1 MRESVFG
8 LLLKRHNTQVCS
20 ITWIKMLLLES
31 YLGEQLIEMLVNTSS
46 FSKGSP
52 GDIAFN
58 IPTNGWKAE
67 LEEFIPSTGINKI
80 LKSHIEQL
88 LLCKF
93 TNHYGLLREAK
104 LPAKDNPGGRNLY
117 ELNPEKLYLLTELKL
132 SYNTIWVSL
141 NFVADIAVYAI
152 SKDITMAMLS
162 GGIIE
167 FIRRFKW

>member
-8 LLLKRHNTQVCS
+8 LLLKRHNTQVD
-20 ITWIKMLLLES
+20 IFTWLKMILLES
-31 YLGEQLIEMLVNTSS
+31 YLGEQLVEMLANTSS

-52 GDIAFN
+52 GDLAFN

-67 LEEFIPSTGINKI
+67 LEEFIPATLMNKF

-88 LLCKF
+88 LLYKF
-93 TNHYGLLREAK
+93 TNHYGLLRAAK
-104 LPAKDNPGGRNLY
+104 LPTKDNPHGRSLY

-141 NFVADIAVYAI
+141 NVVVDIVVYVTT
-152 SKDITMAMLS
+152 KDITMAILS

>member
-8 LLLKRHNTQVCS
+8 LLLKRHNTQVG
-20 ITWIKMLLLES
+20 IFTWLKMLLLES
-31 YLGEQLIEMLVNTSS
+31 YLGEQLVEMLANTSS

-52 GDIAFN
+52 NDLAFN

-67 LEEFIPSTGINKI
+67 LEEFIPATFINKY
-80 LKSHIEQL
+80 LKPHIEQL
-88 LLCKF
+88 LLYKF
-93 TNHYGLLREAK
+93 TNHYNILRAAK
-104 LPAKDNPGGRNLY
+104 LPVKDNPDGKDLY

-141 NFVADIAVYAI
+141 NVAVDIVVYI
-152 SKDITMAMLS
+152 ITKDITMAILS